1 MCLYESWDIIKN
13 RKNSFLIK
21 LGDLIANIRYFSL
34 VLFLLLTV
42 FCFLN
47 INNVSINDSIVSYL
61 PNDTETKYGLELMDD
76 EFGSLANIKLMIEN
90 ISIDDAKEVATELST
105 INNVKEVLFNETE
118 NYYKNDKA
126 LYVIEIE
133 ELDDKELKQ
142 LKKDIENKIT
152 NNDYSIYSDEFE
164 DPTNGI
170 DKILVVACI
179 VIVIVLL
186 ITSKTYFEPVIAFI
200 IFGISIVLNMGSNF
214 LFGEISYI
222 TKSIAVIFNYYIR
235 FTCFSIH
242 AT

>member
-118 NYYKNDKA
+118 N
-126 LYVIEIE
+126 
-133 ELDDKELKQ
+133 
-142 LKKDIENKIT
+142 
-152 NNDYSIYSDEFE
+152 
-164 DPTNGI
+164 
-170 DKILVVACI
+170 
-179 VIVIVLL
+179 
-186 ITSKTYFEPVIAFI
+186 I
-200 IFGISIVLNMGSNF
+200 ICNRNRRV
-214 LFGEISYI
+214 
-222 TKSIAVIFNYYIR
+222 R
-235 FTCFSIH
+235 
-242 AT
+242 

>member
-1 MCLYESWDIIKN
+1 
-13 RKNSFLIK
+13 
-21 LGDLIANIRYFSL
+21 
-34 VLFLLLTV
+34 
-42 FCFLN
+42 
-47 INNVSINDSIVSYL
+47 
-61 PNDTETKYGLELMDD
+61 MDD

-90 ISIDDAKEVATELST
+90 ISIDDAKEVVTELST

-133 ELDDKELKQ
+133 ELDDKELNQ

-200 IFGISIVLNMGSNF
+200 IFVISIVLNMGSNF

-222 TKSIAVIFNYYIR
+222 TKSIAVILQLALSIDYIII
-235 FTCFSIH
+235 FMNQYMKE
-242 AT
+242 

>member
-1 MCLYESWDIIKN
+1 MCLYERWDIIKN

-133 ELDDKELKQ
+133 ELDDKELNQ

-152 NNDYSIYSDEFE
+152 SNDYSIYSDEFE
-164 DPTNGI
+164 EIILLSLIQCRGI
-170 DKILVVACI
+170 IKKC
-179 VIVIVLL
+179 
-186 ITSKTYFEPVIAFI
+186 SF
-200 IFGISIVLNMGSNF
+200 
-214 LFGEISYI
+214 
-222 TKSIAVIFNYYIR
+222 AV
-235 FTCFSIH
+235 
-242 AT
+242 